1 MYNVK
6 DICMNKPVV
15 ELRHIY
21 KSYHENEVLKDVS
34 ISFYPSSIHSI
45 VGENG
50 AGKSTLTKI
59 LCGVISKSKGN
70 IIFEDKEIEFK
81 SVKDAH
87 NLGIRMVYQELFL
100 MPDLTIAQNIYI
112 GREFKRGPFID
123 DKLMN
128 QKCQELFDE
137 YHISLRPDTLV
148 KELNVAEMQMVEILK
163 NVSQHVKVL
172 VLDEPTTALSIKEVN
187 DLFKMLYKLKD
198 KGVSIIYISHKMDEI
213 LKISDQISILRDGSL
228 IDTMNKEDTSRE
240 EIITKMI
247 GRDVTWNKK
256 RYSEVDENNPIILN
270 VKNIESD
277 KLHDVSFYLRK
288 GEILGFAG
296 LMGSG
301 RTRVARAIFGADNVK
316 ILDIEKDNK
325 PIIIR
330 SPIDAVKNGI
340 CYLSED
346 RKRYGLMSEHSIYD
360 NKTIASLSDYTHL
373 FLIDD
378 KKLEDEASKYKDEL
392 SINYRSLDDKID
404 HLSGGNQQK
413 CIVARW
419 LLKDSDIF
427 IFDEPTKGIDIG
439 AKSEIYLKI
448 KELAKKGKSIIVI
461 SSELEEIEQLCDR
474 VIVMRDG
481 RVSKT
486 FDISEVTQQ
495 KIMEYA
501 LRGKEDENK

>member
-1 MYNVK
+1 M
-6 DICMNKPVV
+6 DKPIV
-15 ELRHIY
+15 ELRHIF
-21 KSYHENEVLKDVS
+21 KRYHENEVLKDVS
-34 ISFYPSSIHSI
+34 ISFDVSSIHSI

-59 LCGVISKSKGN
+59 LCGVIPKSKGSIVFQN
-70 IIFEDKEIEFK
+70 KTVNFK

-87 NLGIRMVYQELFL
+87 KLGIRMVYQELYL

-112 GREFKRGPFID
+112 GREFKKGIFID
-123 DKLMN
+123 DNMMN

-137 YHISLRPDTLV
+137 YQISLQPDTLV
-148 KELNVAEMQMVEILK
+148 KELSVAQMQMVEILK
-163 NVSQHVKVL
+163 NISQNVKVL

-213 LKISDQISILRDGSL
+213 LEISDKISILRDGNL
-228 IDTMNKEDTSRE
+228 IDTVNRVDTSRE
-240 EIITKMI
+240 EIIKKMI
-247 GRDVTWNKK
+247 GRDVTWEKK
-256 RYSEVDENNPIILN
+256 EHSEVDKSSPIALN
-270 VKNIESD
+270 VKKLETD
-277 KLHDVSFYLRK
+277 KLHNISFYLRK

-301 RTRVARAIFGADNVK
+301 RTRVARAIFGADPVK
-316 ILDIEKDNK
+316 LLEIEKDNK
-325 PIIIR
+325 PISIH
-330 SPIDAVKNGI
+330 SPMDAVRNGI

-360 NKTIASLSDYTHL
+360 NKTIASLSDHTHL
-373 FLIDD
+373 LLIDD
-378 KKLEDEASKYKDEL
+378 KELENEASKYKDEL
-392 SINYRSLDDKID
+392 SIVYHSLDDKID
-404 HLSGGNQQK
+404 RLSGGNQQK
-413 CIVARW
+413 CIIARW

-439 AKSEIYLKI
+439 AKSEIYIKI

-481 RVSKT
+481 KISKT
-486 FDISEVTQQ
+486 LDISEVTQQ
-495 KIMEYA
+495 KVMEYA
-501 LRGKEDENK
+501 VRGKEHENK